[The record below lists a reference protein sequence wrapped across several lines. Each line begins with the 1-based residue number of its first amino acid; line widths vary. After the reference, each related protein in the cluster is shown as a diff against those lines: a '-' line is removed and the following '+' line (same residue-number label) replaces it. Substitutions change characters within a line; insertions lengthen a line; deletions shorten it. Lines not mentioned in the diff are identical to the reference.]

1 MNYSQTWNEKY
12 RPQKLDDIS
21 AHRDIIDTIRR
32 LTNEKRLPHLLLCG
46 PPGTGKTTTI
56 LAIARQLYG
65 QFFTQMTLE
74 LNASDD
80 RGIAVVRNEIQ
91 DFAST
96 KRSFEGFKL
105 VILDECDYL
114 TPNAQFALRR
124 IIEKYSKHT
133 RFCLICNYAHKIIPA
148 LQSRS
153 TKFRFTPLPADQ
165 VRDRIKLICDR
176 ENVSITDRA
185 VVAIQELGQGDMRRT
200 INLLQSTQLATKN
213 KLEESTVYSVSG
225 QPHPI
230 EIENVLN
237 CLLNKGF
244 SASLHEVSA
253 LKYEKGFAVI
263 DIVRSVMSHV
273 FKMHLSTV
281 LRMKLLQILAET
293 EFCLEHIS
301 SERLQILALVGAFYQ
316 IRGLSSTQAE

>member
-1 MNYSQTWNEKY
+1 
-12 RPQKLDDIS
+12 
-21 AHRDIIDTIRR
+21 
-32 LTNEKRLPHLLLCG
+32 
-46 PPGTGKTTTI
+46 
-56 LAIARQLYG
+56 
-65 QFFTQMTLE
+65 MTLE

-105 VILDECDYL
+105 VILDECDSM
-114 TPNAQFALRR
+114 TKDAQFALRR
-124 IIEKYSKHT
+124 IIEK
-133 RFCLICNYAHKIIPA
+133 
-148 LQSRS
+148 
-153 TKFRFTPLPADQ
+153 
-165 VRDRIKLICDR
+165 

-293 EFCLEHIS
+293 EFCLENIS